1 MSALQ
6 SGPESW
12 PLKPAKAFFFRY
24 VYIIALFHSLFK
36 TLVASRSFQR
46 VRILGIPSLVTCNVL
61 QGPGQPRLPGSP
73 SNVDNRTFV
82 RYNIPTHQPATA
94 PPLAVPEVALGKKRR
109 RKRQRQL
116 DMAVAAIRLRYGPQT
131 LVRGKPPTA
140 TADAA
145 VVPHIPTGFPPLDR
159 ALGIGGL
166 PKGKISELVGPATS
180 GKTTLALK
188 FLAQAQADGG
198 QVGYIDQARYFD
210 PDYAHR
216 CDLDLSR
223 LLVGRPYDLR
233 EALAM
238 TESLV
243 RSGSLTALVFDAD
256 ALDFL
261 WTDPGAAPQL
271 AAFLDRL
278 PAPLARSRIAFLF
291 LHESPTGRSPALR
304 QALRQ
309 AQDEAQDVAL
319 SALAH
324 YAAVRLQVVRERWL
338 RRHGDIRGYK
348 ARVEVLKNRLG
359 PAGQAVTI
367 AIEFDGTVRGN
378 GL

>member
-1 MSALQ
+1 M
-6 SGPESW
+6 P
-12 PLKPAKAFFFRY
+12 
-24 VYIIALFHSLFK
+24 
-36 TLVASRSFQR
+36 
-46 VRILGIPSLVTCNVL
+46 
-61 QGPGQPRLPGSP
+61 
-73 SNVDNRTFV
+73 
-82 RYNIPTHQPATA
+82 
-94 PPLAVPEVALGKKRR
+94 KK

-116 DMAVAAIRLRYGPQT
+116 DMAVAAIRLRYGPQA
-131 LVRGKPPTA
+131 LVKGKPPTA
-140 TADAA
+140 VAA
-145 VVPHIPTGFPPLDR
+145 VPHIPTGFPSLDR

-243 RSGSLTALVFDAD
+243 RSGGLSALVFDAD

-261 WTDPGAAPQL
+261 WTDREATSRL

-278 PAPLARSRIAFLF
+278 PAPLARSNMAFLL
-291 LHESPTGRSPALR
+291 LHESPTGRSP
-304 QALRQ
+304 
-309 AQDEAQDVAL
+309 AL

-348 ARVEVLKNRLG
+348 ARIEVLKNRLG
-359 PAGQAVTI
+359 PAGRAVTV
-367 AIEFDGTVRGN
+367 AIEFNGTVRGN

>member
-1 MSALQ
+1 MS
-6 SGPESW
+6 
-12 PLKPAKAFFFRY
+12 
-24 VYIIALFHSLFK
+24 
-36 TLVASRSFQR
+36 
-46 VRILGIPSLVTCNVL
+46 
-61 QGPGQPRLPGSP
+61 
-73 SNVDNRTFV
+73 
-82 RYNIPTHQPATA
+82 
-94 PPLAVPEVALGKKRR
+94 KKRR

-116 DMAVAAIRLRYGPQT
+116 DMAVTAIRLRYGPQA
-131 LVRGKPPTA
+131 LVKGKPP
-140 TADAA
+140 AA
-145 VVPHIPTGFPPLDR
+145 VAAVPHIPTGFPSLDR

-198 QVGYIDQARYFD
+198 QVGYIDQARSFD

-243 RSGSLTALVFDAD
+243 RSGSLSALVFDAP
-256 ALDFL
+256 DFL
-261 WTDPGAAPQL
+261 WADSEAASHL
-271 AAFLDRL
+271 TAFLNRL
-278 PAPLARSRIAFLF
+278 PGPLARSGMVFLF
-291 LHESPTGRSPALR
+291 LHESPTGHSL
-304 QALRQ
+304 
-309 AQDEAQDVAL
+309 AL

-324 YAAVRLQVVRERWL
+324 YAAVRLQIVRERWL

-359 PAGQAVTI
+359 PAGRAVTV
-367 AIEFDGTVRGN
+367 AIEFNGTVRGN